1 MKVPLSWVREFVPL
15 PDSLNPQEIVEKLVG
30 LGFEVEGVVDL
41 RNEIR
46 GPIEVA
52 QVLDIEEVKGQKKP
66 IRYVKVAGSDERFVI
81 CGAQKDR
88 KSTRLNSS
96 HSQQS
101 RMPSSA

>member
-30 LGFEVEGVVDL
+30 LGFEVEGIFDL

-81 CGAQKDR
+81 CGAQ
-88 KSTRLNSS
+88 N
-96 HSQQS
+96 
-101 RMPSSA
+101 